1 MIKTAKGFS
10 ALEILIVL
18 VILAVATTAAAPYLN
33 KYRHNANLKEAAQAL
48 VSDINLIKER
58 AISESIQYRIVFD
71 PAANTYRFQIEQPLD
86 SGLYVDLAPVAVN
99 TKSPADIGANITISN
114 PSFSG
119 GVPWI
124 TFQQRGTAGGGS
136 VTLTNKILSTA
147 IITTTLMGKV
157 YVTFNLL

>member
-1 MIKTAKGFS
+1 M
-10 ALEILIVL
+10 
-18 VILAVATTAAAPYLN
+18 
-33 KYRHNANLKEAAQAL
+33 KEAAQAL
-48 VSDINLIKER
+48 VSDINLVKER
-58 AISESIQYRIVFD
+58 AIGESIQYRIVFD

-86 SGLYVDLAPVAVN
+86 SGLYVDLAPVAAN
-99 TKSPADIGANITISN
+99 TKSLADIGANIAISN
-114 PSFSG
+114 PSFGGGG

-124 TFQQRGTAGGGS
+124 TFQQRGTTSAGS